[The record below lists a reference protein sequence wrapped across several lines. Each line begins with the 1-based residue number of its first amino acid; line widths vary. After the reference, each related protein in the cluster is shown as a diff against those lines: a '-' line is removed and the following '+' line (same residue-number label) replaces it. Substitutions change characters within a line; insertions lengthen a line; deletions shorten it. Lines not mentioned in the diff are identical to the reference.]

1 MTTDEEFEAFVANN
15 RDLIERMIETQ
26 KSAAMMTKQ
35 MRMFQSAT
43 NLIPLSMPS
52 TAEPV

>member
-1 MTTDEEFEAFVANN
+1 MTVA
-15 RDLIERMIETQ
+15 LSIVSVGPTQ